1 MKYVNAALVCCGQ
14 ERAEHES
21 ETVVLSVS
29 LLTTRIRP
37 GCLGSALG
45 LDYTCHL
52 HEATRV
58 CSGPSEVNFTI
69 RG

>member
-14 ERAEHES
+14 ERAE
-21 ETVVLSVS
+21 TVVLSVS

-37 GCLGSALG
+37 ECLGSALG